1 MSSRV
6 AWTLRLVRILGNWP
20 INQIDTLW
28 MEDFR
33 RQLGIPDGAYPPGTY
48 SELEGKGGVYFSPEE
63 LLSWLRD
70 ESYINWEELALVNVT
85 LLLEAVE

>member
-1 MSSRV
+1 MSNRV

-33 RQLGIPDGAYPPGTY
+33 EQLGIPDGAYPPGTY
-48 SELEGKGGVYFSPEE
+48 SELKGKGSVYFSPEE

-70 ESYINWEELALVNVT
+70 ESYLTWEELTFVNAK
-85 LLLEAVE
+85 LLMEAVE

>member
-33 RQLGIPDGAYPPGTY
+33 EQLGIPEGVYPPGTY
-48 SELEGKGGVYFSPEE
+48 SELGAKNCVYFSPEE

-70 ESYINWEELALVNVT
+70 ESYLTWEELALVNAK
-85 LLLEAVE
+85 LLMETVE